1 MDLIKIGEIV
11 NTHGIKGEVRLLSDF
26 KYKNDVFKKGMPVYI
41 GRFKDKQIINGYRV
55 HKCFDMLTFEDIN
68 NINDVIIYKTDD
80 VYVDR
85 SDLKIDGILDSDL
98 IGLDVYS
105 ENKFIGKIESIMK
118 NKAND
123 ILFISND
130 IKKHLIPNVS
140 EFVSNIALDNKKVNI
155 NVIEGLLDEN

>member
-1 MDLIKIGEIV
+1 M
-11 NTHGIKGEVRLLSDF
+11 
-26 KYKNDVFKKGMPVYI
+26 
-41 GRFKDKQIINGYRV
+41 
-55 HKCFDMLTFEDIN
+55 
-68 NINDVIIYKTDD
+68 TDD

-123 ILFISND
+123 ILVVSND

-140 EFVSNIALDNKKVNI
+140 EFVSNIDLDNKKVNI
-155 NVIEGLLDEN
+155 NVIASDY